1 MNIIPWFNANSGAI
15 TAIATLI
22 LVGIT
27 GWYVYLT
34 RTDAKSRQHTGH
46 QNVFT
51 RP

>member
-1 MNIIPWFNANSGAI
+1 MNLISWLNANSGAI

-34 RTDAKSRQHTGH
+34 RQMLKVANTPVIRI
-46 QNVFT
+46 VFT
-51 RP
+51 HS